1 MHQIFNWKIYLFLC
15 HENNKFRNIL
25 LKLLFHKTRFVDF
38 GCNQNKKYHLLLRSI
53 LFFLGDHSKWRL
65 KKHGHGFGQTLF
77 FVFLLFKCFSNA
89 FHMINYNLRVNRKV
103 INKQNTGLTVIFHEN
118 KVRSCFSFSSWFI
131 YLFIHFKNRLT
142 VANV

>member
-1 MHQIFNWKIYLFLC
+1 MKMHQIFNWKIYLFLC

-103 INKQNTGLTVIFHEN
+103 ISKIQGSQLFFMKTRFVPVFLFHAGLSI
-118 KVRSCFSFSSWFI
+118 C
-131 YLFIHFKNRLT
+131 LFILSID
-142 VANV
+142 